1 MANKVTV
8 QVVGGQSKT
17 LDNVSSIADVKR
29 ALNLPNH
36 TATLNGD
43 TASSDTQLENYSF
56 VHLAPAV
63 KGGNQ

>member
-17 LDNVSSIADVKR
+17 LDGVNTIADVKR

-43 TASSDTQLENYSF
+43 SASPETQLSDYNF

-63 KGGNQ
+63 KGG

>member
-1 MANKVTV
+1 MAKKVTV

-17 LDNVSSIADVKR
+17 FDANTVGELKR
-29 ALNLPNH
+29 LMGTPNH

-43 TASSDTQLENYSF
+43 AATNDTVLGDYNF

-63 KGGNQ
+63 KGGV